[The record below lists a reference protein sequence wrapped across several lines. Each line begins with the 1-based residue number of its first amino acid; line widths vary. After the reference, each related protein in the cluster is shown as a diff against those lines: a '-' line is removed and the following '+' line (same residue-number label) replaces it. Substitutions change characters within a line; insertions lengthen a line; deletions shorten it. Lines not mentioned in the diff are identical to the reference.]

1 MRRRREAVAASAANT
16 FAGREAVEKLGDLEV
31 SEEETPTCRVRI
43 RRFTHRLFHHSRSQ
57 RVS

>member
-1 MRRRREAVAASAANT
+1 MRRRREAVAASAASS
-16 FAGREAVEKLGDLEV
+16 FAEREVEEKLGDLEI

-43 RRFTHRLFHHSRSQ
+43 RRFAHKIFHHSRSQ